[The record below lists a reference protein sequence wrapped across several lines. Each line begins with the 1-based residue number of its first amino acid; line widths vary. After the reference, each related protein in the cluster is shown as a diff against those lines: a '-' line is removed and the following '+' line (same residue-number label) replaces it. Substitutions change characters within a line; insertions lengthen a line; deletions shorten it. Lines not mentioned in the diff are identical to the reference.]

1 MGKIS
6 KVCGG
11 EIMIVFLS
19 CGKTKAKHTCKASE
33 MYQGDLFKKSFE
45 YAKKLKPRKIY
56 ILSAKYKLLELE
68 DVISPYE
75 LTLNTMNKQQQKKW
89 AYDVYLQ
96 LKEKGQKIVQISDS
110 QESLFSISSQGKSCY
125 DVIRELLYKSLTLNS
140 SISLQSIPIY
150 YLEPN
155 TLIEVNEPNA
165 NVYGNFVIQ
174 SLSIPLGYSGNMS
187 ISAVQAQTRV

>member
-1 MGKIS
+1 
-6 KVCGG
+6 
-11 EIMIVFLS
+11 
-19 CGKTKAKHTCKASE
+19 

-96 LKEKGQKIVQISDS
+96 LKEKGQNFEEEAIFLCGDNYRKYLS
-110 QESLFSISSQGKSCY
+110 QVFKNAKAPLQGVSFGNQLKF
-125 DVIRELLYKSLTLNS
+125 YKQNL
-140 SISLQSIPIY
+140 
-150 YLEPN
+150 
-155 TLIEVNEPNA
+155 
-165 NVYGNFVIQ
+165 
-174 SLSIPLGYSGNMS
+174 
-187 ISAVQAQTRV
+187 